1 MSQIAFG
8 TIKFS
13 FWAFLNSIDVLDFMS
28 ECAQHLDQK
37 EQKKVLFCQNCM
49 IKRTREKCFS
59 NSKILYSKRIENNF
73 GTFISKK
80 SLLCPNI

>member
-8 TIKFS
+8 TIKFL
-13 FWAFLNSIDVLDFMS
+13 FWAFLNSIYVLDFMS

-49 IKRTREKCFS
+49 ISAFPTQKFYIAKELKT
-59 NSKILYSKRIENNF
+59 IL
-73 GTFISKK
+73 
-80 SLLCPNI
+80 